1 MRRAAALTTLV
12 TGLFSAG
19 LCMANPAGK
28 AGVTGPIKVGAIS
41 SAALFPEAA
50 AAVQAYFNTVN
61 ASGGVRGRELQLI
74 VADDKAHPETAAQAA
89 RRLVDTQGVVAQV
102 GSASALECAVNAA
115 FYAERNIVS
124 IQGTGVDPVC
134 FDSPYIAP
142 VNTGPYGSMA
152 AALKFL
158 SEVRRR
164 TRVCAVTVAYAP
176 PQKPAFEKIVTDW
189 VAKSGQ
195 QLQYAAMGISPTDD
209 LGTHIQKAVD
219 NKCEGLVFTAIEP
232 AVIDW
237 VKKAKAMK
245 VNGIDWVFLTPAYT
259 QNVAETL
266 KVDGEGIFAMSE
278 FEPWSSRS
286 GMLTDWRNIMVKS
299 KVPLTS
305 LSQGGYVAASVFVTT
320 LRSIEGDITRDSVT
334 KAFQSMAPRKVSLMG
349 TPFSFGNAPRHN
361 PNRAAIPVR
370 LEGGK
375 WRVAHWEYI
384 ASQ

>member
-1 MRRAAALTTLV
+1 MSRTAALTTLAV
-12 TGLFSAG
+12 CLLSAG

-28 AGVTGPIKVGAIS
+28 AGLAGPIKVGAIS

-61 ASGGVRGRELQLI
+61 ASGGVRGRQLQLI
-74 VADDKAHPETAAQAA
+74 AADDKADPVIAAQEA
-89 RRLVDTQGVVAQV
+89 RRLVDTHGVVAHV
-102 GSASALECAVNAA
+102 GSASALECAVNAP

-134 FDSPYIAP
+134 FDSPHIAP

-152 AALKFL
+152 AALRFL
-158 SEVRRR
+158 SEVRRQ

-189 VAKSGQ
+189 VARGGKP
-195 QLQYAAMGISPTDD
+195 LQYTAMGIAPTED
-209 LGTHIQKAVD
+209 LGVHIQKAFD

-245 VNGIDWVFLTPAYT
+245 IEGIDWVFLTPAYT
-259 QNVAETL
+259 QNVADTL
-266 KVDGEGIFAMSE
+266 KADGEGIFALSE

-299 KVPLTS
+299 QVPLTS

-320 LRSIEGDITRDSVT
+320 LRSIEGDITRESVT
-334 KAFQSMAPRKVSLMG
+334 KAFQSMTPRKVSLMG